1 MTTEICIGGFI
12 TSVFI
17 PASIKHHFCDF
28 FSLFQV
34 MSIGTVLFRV
44 LANLTYIYCEN
55 TCWTISGRFFW
66 SLYKMSKALS
76 FSFSMNSSCPALWG
90 WLGVSDMSSSVRL
103 LDYVMC
109 DYRSEG
115 WWTLL
120 TSILTT
126 ALKCSYLM
134 AQLKDYI
141 TYSLELLGRGNDIL
155 WVKSGILTTAE
166 PL

>member
-1 MTTEICIGGFI
+1 
-12 TSVFI
+12 
-17 PASIKHHFCDF
+17 
-28 FSLFQV
+28 
-34 MSIGTVLFRV
+34 
-44 LANLTYIYCEN
+44 
-55 TCWTISGRFFW
+55 
-66 SLYKMSKALS
+66 
-76 FSFSMNSSCPALWG
+76 MNSSYTAVRG
-90 WLGVSDMSSSVRL
+90 WLSTSDVSPSVRL

-141 TYSLELLGRGNDIL
+141 TYSLELLGRGNNIL
-155 WVKSGILTTAE
+155 SVKSGILTTTE
-166 PL
+166 TL

>member
-1 MTTEICIGGFI
+1 M
-12 TSVFI
+12 
-17 PASIKHHFCDF
+17 
-28 FSLFQV
+28 
-34 MSIGTVLFRV
+34 
-44 LANLTYIYCEN
+44 
-55 TCWTISGRFFW
+55 
-66 SLYKMSKALS
+66 
-76 FSFSMNSSCPALWG
+76 
-90 WLGVSDMSSSVRL
+90 SDMSPSVRL

-141 TYSLELLGRGNDIL
+141 TYSLELLGRGNNIL
-155 WVKSGILTTAE
+155 SVKSGILTTTE
-166 PL
+166 TL

>member
-1 MTTEICIGGFI
+1 
-12 TSVFI
+12 
-17 PASIKHHFCDF
+17 
-28 FSLFQV
+28 
-34 MSIGTVLFRV
+34 
-44 LANLTYIYCEN
+44 
-55 TCWTISGRFFW
+55 
-66 SLYKMSKALS
+66 MSKAFH
-76 FSFSMNSSCPALWG
+76 FSFSKNSSNPFSRSC
-90 WLGVSDMSSSVRL
+90 LGVSDILSSVRL

-141 TYSLELLGRGNDIL
+141 TYSLELLGRGN
-155 WVKSGILTTAE
+155 WMFV
-166 PL
+166 

>member
-1 MTTEICIGGFI
+1 
-12 TSVFI
+12 
-17 PASIKHHFCDF
+17 
-28 FSLFQV
+28 
-34 MSIGTVLFRV
+34 MSDIL
-44 LANLTYIYCEN
+44 
-55 TCWTISGRFFW
+55 
-66 SLYKMSKALS
+66 
-76 FSFSMNSSCPALWG
+76 P
-90 WLGVSDMSSSVRL
+90 SVRL

-141 TYSLELLGRGNDIL
+141 TYSLELLGRGNLVFFQYSSESLKFCSVFKLLKTERIVL
-155 WVKSGILTTAE
+155 ESLTVLPPGVDWFAR
-166 PL
+166 

>member
-1 MTTEICIGGFI
+1 MA
-12 TSVFI
+12 VK
-17 PASIKHHFCDF
+17 ASQGDF
-28 FSLFQV
+28 LYVHSEK
-34 MSIGTVLFRV
+34 S
-44 LANLTYIYCEN
+44 
-55 TCWTISGRFFW
+55 SGRF
-66 SLYKMSKALS
+66 SEALS
-76 FSFSMNSSCPALWG
+76 TFWRDCLSPCP
-90 WLGVSDMSSSVRL
+90 RL

-141 TYSLELLGRGNDIL
+141 TYSLELLGRGNVTFFL
-155 WVKSGILTTAE
+155 
-166 PL
+166 

>member
-1 MTTEICIGGFI
+1 MLVQSFSKSQGTLHLAKYEDNLLVYFLFHFI
-12 TSVFI
+12 S
-17 PASIKHHFCDF
+17 F
-28 FSLFQV
+28 FSKYSV
-34 MSIGTVLFRV
+34 SPCEAVSV
-44 LANLTYIYCEN
+44 SYI
-55 TCWTISGRFFW
+55 
-66 SLYKMSKALS
+66 L
-76 FSFSMNSSCPALWG
+76 FSF
-90 WLGVSDMSSSVRL
+90 RL

-141 TYSLELLGRGNDIL
+141 AYSLELLGRGNL
-155 WVKSGILTTAE
+155 MFFQ
-166 PL
+166 

>member
-1 MTTEICIGGFI
+1 M
-12 TSVFI
+12 
-17 PASIKHHFCDF
+17 
-28 FSLFQV
+28 
-34 MSIGTVLFRV
+34 R
-44 LANLTYIYCEN
+44 
-55 TCWTISGRFFW
+55 
-66 SLYKMSKALS
+66 KALFIIS
-76 FSFSMNSSCPALWG
+76 KNSSNPSCETLHCAFL
-90 WLGVSDMSSSVRL
+90 SSLRL

-141 TYSLELLGRGNDIL
+141 TYSLELLGRGS
-155 WVKSGILTTAE
+155 VMFFQ
-166 PL
+166 

>member
-1 MTTEICIGGFI
+1 MRKAHGVLRGLSTLWRAHL
-12 TSVFI
+12 
-17 PASIKHHFCDF
+17 PP
-28 FSLFQV
+28 SL
-34 MSIGTVLFRV
+34 
-44 LANLTYIYCEN
+44 
-55 TCWTISGRFFW
+55 
-66 SLYKMSKALS
+66 
-76 FSFSMNSSCPALWG
+76 
-90 WLGVSDMSSSVRL
+90 RL

-141 TYSLELLGRGNDIL
+141 TYSLELLGRGNDAI
-155 WVKSGILTTAE
+155 VCNINIF
-166 PL
+166 

>member
-1 MTTEICIGGFI
+1 MTCF
-12 TSVFI
+12 
-17 PASIKHHFCDF
+17 
-28 FSLFQV
+28 
-34 MSIGTVLFRV
+34 
-44 LANLTYIYCEN
+44 
-55 TCWTISGRFFW
+55 
-66 SLYKMSKALS
+66 LS
-76 FSFSMNSSCPALWG
+76 TLLCC
-90 WLGVSDMSSSVRL
+90 RL

-141 TYSLELLGRGNDIL
+141 TYSLELLGRGIL
-155 WVKSGILTTAE
+155 LWIFWNMTNHCQTQCLQYFKLFDYKITVYLCWIFTTFCAQLGVELSFFYYKIHGIQIDCVRISEMQSFVYVTGTSQALGWQRTVVQLKE
-166 PL
+166 KNVFSL

>member
-1 MTTEICIGGFI
+1 
-12 TSVFI
+12 
-17 PASIKHHFCDF
+17 
-28 FSLFQV
+28 
-34 MSIGTVLFRV
+34 
-44 LANLTYIYCEN
+44 
-55 TCWTISGRFFW
+55 
-66 SLYKMSKALS
+66 
-76 FSFSMNSSCPALWG
+76 
-90 WLGVSDMSSSVRL
+90 MSSSVRL

-141 TYSLELLGRGNDIL
+141 TYSLELLGRGNNIL
-155 WVKSGILTTAE
+155 SVKSGILTTTE
-166 PL
+166 TL